1 MSPMAGIPPASPM
14 MKSPSSGSNMET
26 PIRRKISQ
34 RALTPYPKDSVGP
47 EEMEQMNIA
56 HFREAAEHFPAEYT
70 SSTGDMYV
78 IRRPYGIETAPRL
91 FHAVNAMPMEQY
103 RRRAHV
109 SDLTT
114 IEVAVEIK
122 ADRSLFLLHGVA
134 GVQYFNN
141 NGNNISVPN
150 VDDLDRPLGFISY
163 IDEDANDKQYSLDEI
178 LEQALNVREQYCSG
192 MMSSGKSI
200 KDRPREAALPPMGAA
215 AASSPPGVKVSTSDV
230 GTGTDPAMFPPTA
243 EGGGKQEKK
252 SDSAAATSTK
262 KAPKVIEEEAGSGDV
277 LAMFIGMIFKSIF
290 GLIWWFLITLP
301 LKILRGTL
309 ISGGTL
315 LVLGIAYLYMLED
328 NNIAYGN
335 RMPFFANAP
344 GSGIM

>member
-1 MSPMAGIPPASPM
+1 
-14 MKSPSSGSNMET
+14 MET

-141 NGNNISVPN
+141 NGNNISAVALTAA
-150 VDDLDRPLGFISY
+150 VDGPSIGRPTNGARGHCH
-163 IDEDANDKQYSLDEI
+163 DD
-178 LEQALNVREQYCSG
+178 
-192 MMSSGKSI
+192 SS
-200 KDRPREAALPPMGAA
+200 
-215 AASSPPGVKVSTSDV
+215 ASTTSSTRLCQS
-230 GTGTDPAMFPPTA
+230 
-243 EGGGKQEKK
+243 
-252 SDSAAATSTK
+252 S
-262 KAPKVIEEEAGSGDV
+262 
-277 LAMFIGMIFKSIF
+277 
-290 GLIWWFLITLP
+290 
-301 LKILRGTL
+301 
-309 ISGGTL
+309 
-315 LVLGIAYLYMLED
+315 
-328 NNIAYGN
+328 
-335 RMPFFANAP
+335 
-344 GSGIM
+344 